1 MNGQIAKMNS
11 IEWDDVRL
19 MLAIH
24 RAGTLTGAAGLTG
37 LSQPTLS
44 RRLRSM
50 EKSLGQKVFQRT
62 GSGFAL
68 TDEGL
73 LLLPHALRAEE
84 AFLAMERQLQ
94 GAGTELQGQIRVASS
109 DWFGARV
116 LSRWIA
122 EFRRIHP
129 RVAVELL
136 TDSRQISLTHREADI
151 AFRIAPFNEA
161 GVIQRH
167 FSKMPY
173 GLYCAASMPNDYPLS
188 GAAVEL
194 ITMNGA
200 FEHFPDVLWLKS
212 MFAQGRVTFTSNA
225 REAQAWYCAEGGGLA
240 VLPRVLAAGI
250 PGLREVPASQ
260 APPSRDLWL
269 GYHEDLRQAPRIKAF
284 LNFMLSKA
292 PELPV

>member
-1 MNGQIAKMNS
+1 MNS
-11 IEWDDVRL
+11 VEWNDVRL

-24 RAGTLTGAAGLTG
+24 RAGTLTGAARLTG

-44 RRLRSM
+44 RRLKSM
-50 EKSLGQKVFQRT
+50 QMGLGQKVFQRT

-84 AFLAMERQLQ
+84 EFLAMERQLE
-94 GAGTELQGQIRVASS
+94 GAGSELRGQIRLASS
-109 DWFGARV
+109 DWFGTRV

-122 EFRRIHP
+122 EFRHLHP
-129 RVAVELL
+129 GVTVELL
-136 TDSRQISLTHREADI
+136 TDSRQINLTHREADF

-161 GVIQRH
+161 GVIQRR
-167 FSKMPY
+167 FNKLLY
-173 GLYCAASMPNDYPLS
+173 GLYCSDTMPKSYPQT

-212 MFAQGRVTFTSNA
+212 KFPQGRVTFMSNA
-225 REAQAWYCAEGGGLA
+225 REAQARHCAEGGGLA
-240 VLPRVLAAGI
+240 VLPRVLVAGF
-250 PGLREVPASQ
+250 PGLREVPVSE

-284 LNFMLSKA
+284 LAFALTKRR
-292 PELPV
+292 ELQV

>member
-1 MNGQIAKMNS
+1 
-11 IEWDDVRL
+11 

-44 RRLRSM
+44 RRLKAM
-50 EKSLGQKVFQRT
+50 EAGLGQKVFQRT
-62 GSGFAL
+62 GSGFEL

-84 AFLAMERQLQ
+84 EFLAMERQLE
-94 GAGTELQGQIRVASS
+94 GAGAELQGQIRVASS
-109 DWFGARV
+109 DWFGSRI

-122 EFRRIHP
+122 EFRSTHP
-129 RVAVELL
+129 GVAVELL

-161 GVIQRH
+161 GVIQRR
-167 FSKMPY
+167 FNKMLY
-173 GLYCAASMPNDYPLS
+173 GLYCAETMPKNYPRL

-212 MFAQGRVTFTSNA
+212 KFPQGRVTFTSNA
-225 REAQAWYCAEGGGLA
+225 REAQARHCAAGGGLA
-240 VLPRVLAAGI
+240 VLPRVLVSGVQ
-250 PGLREVPASQ
+250 GLREVHLSDP
-260 APPSRDLWL
+260 PPSRDLWL

-284 LNFMLSKA
+284 LEFALSKV
-292 PELPV
+292 PELQI